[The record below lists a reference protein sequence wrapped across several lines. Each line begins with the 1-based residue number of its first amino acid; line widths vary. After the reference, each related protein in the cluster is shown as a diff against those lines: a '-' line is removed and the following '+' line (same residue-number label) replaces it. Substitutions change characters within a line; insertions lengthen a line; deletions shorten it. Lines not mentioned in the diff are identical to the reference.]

1 MTQAPAPSLL
11 DRLTDN
17 NPSNAKESSA
27 AGQLSPSQMKVILR
41 RDLVWLLTTVRL
53 EEVINLDKWTKARR
67 SVINYGV
74 RDLSGVPEQNIDGLK
89 IQNTIRQAI
98 WDFEPRLD
106 RNSVDVQLIANE
118 DSDTRGVAKLQI
130 SGRWAQEL
138 YQNPIF
144 IEAHIDFETGGIVA
158 LDG

>member
-1 MTQAPAPSLL
+1 MAEFVAPSLL
-11 DRLTDN
+11 DRLSDN
-17 NPSNAKESSA
+17 DPSNSKESYA
-27 AGQLSPSQMKVILR
+27 AGHLNPSQMRNILR
-41 RDLVWLLTTVRL
+41 RDLIWLLTTVRL
-53 EEVINLDKWTKARR
+53 EEVTPMEGWERAKR

-74 RDLSGVPEQNIDGLK
+74 RDLSGVPEQNIDGLN

-106 RNSVDVQLIANE
+106 RGSVDVKLIPNQDGDA
-118 DSDTRGVAKLQI
+118 RGVAKLQI
-130 SGRWAQEL
+130 SGRWINEI

-144 IEAHIDFETGGIVA
+144 IEAQIDFETGGIVA